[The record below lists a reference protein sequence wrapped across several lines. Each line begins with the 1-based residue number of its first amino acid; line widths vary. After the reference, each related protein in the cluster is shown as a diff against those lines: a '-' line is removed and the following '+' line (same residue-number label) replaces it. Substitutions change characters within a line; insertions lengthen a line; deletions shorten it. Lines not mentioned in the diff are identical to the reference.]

1 LPGTKFVPA
10 HAQLGVNYATCCG
23 PIMRADANYYW
34 VVICKNHNFHN
45 QQNRFFGHKIPLG
58 ETDSYSPMPTL
69 DGNFTVRCDECGREY
84 SYKPSEVLR
93 LSLEYRDYLV
103 PHPLFL

>member
-1 LPGTKFVPA
+1 MK
-10 HAQLGVNYATCCG
+10 
-23 PIMRADANYYW
+23 ADTTYYW
-34 VVICKNHNFHN
+34 VVICKNNLHN

-58 ETDSYSPMPTL
+58 ETDPYSPMPTL
-69 DGNFTVRCDECGREY
+69 GGQFTVRCDECGHEY

-93 LSLEYRDYLV
+93 FSLEYRDYLV